1 MNNLTVT
8 MFDELNEVEVTRTI
22 AGQNALVPN
31 TSAALGFEH
40 DVIGTDE
47 QIESNL
53 KAWIKD
59 RANGQH
65 ETILTLVGWK
75 WDLN

>member
-31 TSAALGFEH
+31 TSAALDFEH
-40 DVIGTDE
+40 DIIGTD
-47 QIESNL
+47 
-53 KAWIKD
+53 
-59 RANGQH
+59 
-65 ETILTLVGWK
+65 
-75 WDLN
+75 